1 MNRLLD
7 IEFHKFRN
15 SKSSKVLTIIYLVIV
30 VALMFVGLYEIEIKG
45 TKASLSDLGIFDFPF
60 IWHLSTYLISFLK
73 FLIAI
78 VIVSLVAN
86 EYSNRTLKQNLI
98 DGLSKKEL
106 ILSKFYFILIFTT
119 VLTALVFLVCLLLGL
134 IYSSITEPNLIFI
147 NIEFIAAFFISHIA
161 FFAMCLFAGVLV
173 KRSAFALGIIGIWG
187 IFELVIF
194 GISSYLDL
202 KFGWS
207 VWDLLRDVLPLNSIS
222 NLVVEPFSK
231 VSIVK
236 TGIETLSQS
245 EFEKDYGVRWI
256 NVIVCAIWT
265 ALFTYWSYI
274 LLKRRDL

>member
-1 MNRLLD
+1 MKRLLD
-7 IEFHKFRN
+7 IEFHKFRY

-30 VALMFVGLYEIEIKG
+30 VALMFVGLYEVKINE
-45 TKASLSDLGIFDFPF
+45 TTASLSDLGIFDFPF

-98 DGLSKKEL
+98 DGLSKQEL
-106 ILSKFYFILIFTT
+106 ILSKFYFILFFTII
-119 VLTALVFLVCLLLGL
+119 LTTLVFLVCLILGL
-134 IYSSITEPNLIFI
+134 SYSSITEFNLIFI
-147 NIEFIAAFFISHIA
+147 DIEYIAAFFVSHLA
-161 FFAMCLFAGVLV
+161 FFTMCLFAGVLV
-173 KRSAFALGIIGIWG
+173 KRSAFALGIIGVWG
-187 IFELVIF
+187 IFELITF

-207 VWDLLRDVLPLNSIS
+207 IWDILRDILPLNSIS

-231 VSIVK
+231 VSMVK

-256 NVIVCAIWT
+256 NVIVCAVWT
-265 ALFTYWSYI
+265 TLFTYWSYI